1 MVGSPQNQGSS
12 NRPTVVDVRQA
23 AKHRGMGENRGD
35 SVPAVR
41 PCSLPL
47 RRTVGELPTLKPVVL
62 ATAFSGRWTILF
74 APGID

>member
-1 MVGSPQNQGSS
+1 
-12 NRPTVVDVRQA
+12 
-23 AKHRGMGENRGD
+23 MGENRGD
-35 SVPAVR
+35 SAPAVR

-47 RRTVGELPTLKPVVL
+47 IRTAGELSTLKPVVL